1 MNEVNNP
8 NLTSGIERTIDS
20 NEVRA
25 NLHELVPGIGLWERV
40 TMEYWNIGK
49 MEE

>member
-8 NLTSGIERTIDS
+8 NLTSRIERTIGS

-25 NLHELVPGIGLWERV
+25 NLHELVSEPGLWERI
-40 TMEYWNIGK
+40 TIAGASNFGS
-49 MEE
+49 